1 MSAPWDETYDVVV
14 VGGGGGGLTAA
25 YTAGMA
31 GLRTVVLEK
40 ADVFGGMTAY
50 AGACLW
56 LPGNHI
62 TAQAAE
68 GDSVE
73 GALAYMRATVG
84 DPALEDRQRAY
95 VSTSAELVE
104 FLTRDPAIRF
114 TYTPFPDYYDAPGRV
129 PNGRGITPQK
139 VPATELG
146 DLVDLV
152 RPTQAADRLGRAVRR
167 RTLHGGQ
174 ALIGRLLLAIS
185 RLEAVEARPAAPF
198 ESLVTSDGQ
207 VTGVTALRG
216 GQRSRIGA
224 RRGVLLAA
232 GGFEANAGLRRAW
245 QGRDAHWTNAP
256 ATHTGDAIL
265 AAASLG
271 ARLAGLENGWWATNL
286 VYPGAAHP
294 GPAETSAFVVGF
306 RGGLFVNGT
315 GRRFANESLPYAR
328 MGMEIIAL
336 ERAGQPAL
344 PIWWIFDDRF
354 PTVPAIPAAEP
365 DRAAALAA
373 GLWHSAQTIEE
384 LAARLGLPARDLA
397 ATVARFNSFAATGTD
412 EDFHRGED
420 EYDRFFSPGAGPN
433 PCLVP
438 VDQPPYHAVRLE
450 LGDLGT
456 KGGVVTDADARV
468 LDEAGAPIGGLYAT
482 GNTTASVTGAVY
494 PGPGAPIGT
503 SMVFGYRAVRHMAAG
518 ATG

>member
-25 YTAGMA
+25 YTAGLA

-40 ADVFGGMTAY
+40 AEVFGGMTAY

-68 GDSVE
+68 GDSVQ
-73 GALAYMRATVG
+73 GALTYLRATVG
-84 DPALEDRQRAY
+84 DPELEDRQRAY
-95 VSTSAELVE
+95 VSTSAELVQ

-114 TYTPFPDYYDAPGRV
+114 VYTPFPDYYDAPGRV
-129 PNGRGITPQK
+129 RGGRGITPEK

-152 RPTQAADRLGRAVRR
+152 RPVQAADRLGRTVKR

-185 RLEAVEARPAAPF
+185 RVGNVDVRPGTPF
-198 ESLVTSDGQ
+198 DSLVTADGR
-207 VTGVTALRG
+207 VTGVTALRDG
-216 GQRSRIGA
+216 RPVRIGA
-224 RRGVLLAA
+224 SRGVLLAA
-232 GGFEANAGLRRAW
+232 GGFEANAELRRKW
-245 QGRDAHWTNAP
+245 QGRDARWTNAP

-265 AAASLG
+265 AAAGLG

-286 VYPGAAHP
+286 VYPGSP
-294 GPAETSAFVVGF
+294 ETSAFVCGF

-328 MGMEIIAL
+328 MGSEIIAL
-336 ERAGQPAL
+336 EQAGIAVL
-344 PIWWIFDDRF
+344 PVWWIFDDRF

-365 DRAAALAA
+365 DRAEARAA
-373 GLWHSAQTIEE
+373 GLWHTAETIEDLAGQLGLPGHE
-384 LAARLGLPARDLA
+384 LAA
-397 ATVARFNSFAATGTD
+397 TIARFNSFAATGID
-412 EDFHRGED
+412 EDFHRGDD

-433 PCLVP
+433 SCLVA
-438 VDQPPYHAVRLE
+438 VDQPPYHAVRIE

-468 LDEAGAPIGGLYAT
+468 LHEDGVPIAGLYAT

-503 SMVFGYRAVRHMAAG
+503 SMVFGYRAVRHMAAR
-518 ATG
+518 ALS

>member
-1 MSAPWDETYDVVV
+1 
-14 VGGGGGGLTAA
+14 
-25 YTAGMA
+25 
-31 GLRTVVLEK
+31 
-40 ADVFGGMTAY
+40 MTAY

-62 TAQAAE
+62 TAQVA
-68 GDSVE
+68 GSDSVE
-73 GALAYMRATVG
+73 GALEYLRATVG

-95 VSTSAELVE
+95 VSTSAEVVE

-114 TYTPFPDYYDAPGRV
+114 FYTPFPDYYDAPGRV
-129 PNGRGITPQK
+129 PNGRGITPLK

-152 RPTQAADRLGRAVRR
+152 RPTQPADRLGRTVKR

-185 RLEAVEARPAAPF
+185 RLDNVEARPRAPF
-198 ESLVTSDGQ
+198 ESLVTEDGR
-207 VTGVTALRG
+207 VTGVTALRD
-216 GQRSRIGA
+216 GQPVRIGA

-232 GGFEANAGLRRAW
+232 GGFEANAELRRKW
-245 QGRDAHWTNAP
+245 QGRDAQWTNAP

-265 AAASLG
+265 AAAGLG
-271 ARLAGLENGWWATNL
+271 ARLAGLGNGWWATNL
-286 VYPGAAHP
+286 VYPGEP
-294 GPAETSAFVVGF
+294 QTSAFIVGF

-328 MGMEIIAL
+328 MGSEIIAL
-336 ERAGQPAL
+336 EQAGVPAL
-344 PIWWIFDDRF
+344 PIWWVFDDRF
-354 PTVPAIPAAEP
+354 PAVPAIAAAEP
-365 DRAAALAA
+365 DREAARAA
-373 GLWHSAQTIEE
+373 GLWHT
-384 LAARLGLPARDLA
+384 AATLEDLGRQLGLPAGELA
-397 ATVARFNSFAATGTD
+397 GSVARFNSFAATGTD

-420 EYDRFFSPGAGPN
+420 EFDQFFCQGYPAAGRN

-456 KGGVVTDADARV
+456 KGGVVTDPDARV
-468 LDEAGAPIGGLYAT
+468 LDEAGVPIDGLYAT

-503 SMVFGYRAVRHMAAG
+503 SMVFGYRAVRHMARQPAG
-518 ATG
+518 PAVTASR